1 MLAVEER
8 TSKIQT
14 RISRRKSDFYAIV
27 KKMPENMDLTF
38 GNATWDDY
46 ETLLKEVGEASHLRI
61 SYNAG
66 NLQIMTLSS
75 LHENY
80 SALVQDIIRQISLQK
95 RIKVLCYKSST
106 IKVSKDLKGVEPD
119 GCFYVQSADKLPNKL
134 RIDFSTD
141 PMPDIVLEIDIYHD
155 SKSKFEIYASFG
167 VREIWRYDGKIF
179 EIYELQKS
187 SEYKKVKRSKS
198 LPILTAETLSS
209 LLNQSNEKD
218 QYEILLDFE
227 EWLQQQ
233 SYLSAGQKRRLET
246 SAKFYLSE

>member
-1 MLAVEER
+1 M
-8 TSKIQT
+8 
-14 RISRRKSDFYAIV
+14 
-27 KKMPENMDLTF
+27 
-38 GNATWDDY
+38 
-46 ETLLKEVGEASHLRI
+46 
-61 SYNAG
+61 
-66 NLQIMTLSS
+66 
-75 LHENY
+75 
-80 SALVQDIIRQISLQK
+80 
-95 RIKVLCYKSST
+95 
-106 IKVSKDLKGVEPD
+106 KGVEPD

-227 EWLQQQ
+227 EGLQQQ
-233 SYLSAGQKRRLET
+233 S
-246 SAKFYLSE
+246 

>member
-8 TSKIQT
+8 TSKT
-14 RISRRKSDFYAIV
+14 RVKINRRKSDFYAIV
-27 KKMPENMDLTF
+27 KKLPEKMEVTF
-38 GNATWDDY
+38 GNATWNDY
-46 ETLLKEVGEASHLRI
+46 ETLLGEVGEASHLRI
-61 SYNAG
+61 SYNQG
-66 NLQIMTLSS
+66 NLKIMTLSS

-106 IKVSKDLKGVEPD
+106 IKVGKNLKGVEPD

-134 RIDFSTD
+134 RIDFSVD
-141 PMPDIVLEIDIYHD
+141 PMPDIILEIDIYHD

-167 VREIWRYDGKIF
+167 VKEIWRYDGQRFQIL
-179 EIYELQKS
+179 ELQTNS
-187 SEYKKVKRSKS
+187 AYKEIKRSQS
-198 LPILTAETLSS
+198 LPILTAKTLTD

-227 EWLQQQ
+227 EWLGQQ
-233 SYLSAGQKRRLET
+233 K
-246 SAKFYLSE
+246 